1 MVTLSSIVIYLQHT
15 NVAPMDLVV
24 GIDVLP
30 LDNSYSLND
39 DTVTIKQSTY
49 IVISTLTYDNQ
60 KSL

>member
-1 MVTLSSIVIYLQHT
+1 MSSIVIYLQHT

-30 LDNSYSLND
+30 LADSYSLND
-39 DTVTIKQSTY
+39 DTVAIKQSTY
-49 IVISTLTYDNQ
+49 IVITLTYDNP

>member
-24 GIDVLP
+24 GVNVLP

-39 DTVTIKQSTY
+39 DTVVIKQSTY
-49 IVISTLTYDNQ
+49 IVISTLTYDNP